1 MLLVERTRI
10 GISRHAQVCSW
21 TTAIFVADVLLA
33 SITGQDENFL
43 GRVEDTRFTKAHV
56 RNRRYEAAGAACC
69 AKRRLN
75 SSFKLRLD

>member
-1 MLLVERTRI
+1 
-10 GISRHAQVCSW
+10 
-21 TTAIFVADVLLA
+21 
-33 SITGQDENFL
+33 
-43 GRVEDTRFTKAHV
+43 VEDTRFTKAHV